1 MAGGQKAQIT
11 TDPARQDIGRDATVT
26 ATARG
31 VRRKKAAEQ
40 GRGRAGAWRRAKLVR
55 KPDISQMCNKR
66 ICVRNCMST
75 HFKSTLSMYGHSGR
89 GGKGRE
95 QGQES
100 DLEADLELGG
110 FSGALVVANATIN
123 KYEIKI

>member
-1 MAGGQKAQIT
+1 MARRPGTNNHGPVLPDYGT
-11 TDPARQDIGRDATVT
+11 GHWPRRDCDAATPK
-26 ATARG
+26 G
-31 VRRKKAAEQ
+31 VRRKQ
-40 GRGRAGAWRRAKLVR
+40 GAWHDGKARRRAKLVR

-75 HFKSTLSMYGHSGR
+75 HFKSTLSMYGQSGR
-89 GGKGRE
+89 RGPGGMQDEGK
-95 QGQES
+95 
-100 DLEADLELGG
+100 LGG

>member
-31 VRRKKAAEQ
+31 VRRKKA
-40 GRGRAGAWRRAKLVR
+40 AGAWRRAKLVR

-89 GGKGRE
+89 GGKGA
-95 QGQES
+95 G
-100 DLEADLELGG
+100 AGVGLGG
-110 FSGALVVANATIN
+110 RLGARWLLGCFGGC
-123 KYEIKI
+123 KCDYK

>member
-11 TDPARQDIGRDATVT
+11 TDPARQDIGRDATV
-26 ATARG
+26 TARG

-89 GGKGRE
+89 REGKGA
-95 QGQES
+95 G
-100 DLEADLELGG
+100 AGVGLGG
-110 FSGALVVANATIN
+110 RLGARWLLGCFGGC
-123 KYEIKI
+123 KCDYK

>member
-31 VRRKKAAEQ
+31 VRRKKA
-40 GRGRAGAWRRAKLVR
+40 AGAWRRAKLVR